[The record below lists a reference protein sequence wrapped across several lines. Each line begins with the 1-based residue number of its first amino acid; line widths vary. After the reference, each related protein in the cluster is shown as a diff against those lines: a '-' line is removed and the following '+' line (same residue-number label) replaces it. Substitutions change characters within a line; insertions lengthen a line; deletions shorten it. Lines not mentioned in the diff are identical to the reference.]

1 MRKALLAVSVASL
14 LCSAQAFAQDDIEAL
29 KAQIQ
34 QLQEQMSK
42 LQAKLVELESQKG
55 VGVKSVSGLK
65 SGIKVYG
72 RIKFDAIYDTH
83 NMGADQ
89 FIKTLPKGDRD
100 DRTTFN
106 MKDTRVGLIINGPQ
120 AGGWKVT
127 GRIEGDFY
135 GASGDNGGFRI
146 RLSYINLNNGQGTNI
161 RIGQDYVPIA
171 SQMAS
176 TLDFLSM
183 ASSGNLWDRVP
194 QITVTQTF
202 DGGFGIL
209 GTVYKS
215 SASTDGVK
223 MRMPWV
229 GAKVFYKGDVFGTG
243 KPVYLALGG
252 AYRRG
257 YQDIVEEKT
266 NYVCNCTSG
275 TVDSQTQIVAQG
287 HDHVDD
293 YVVAIEWNVPFNLY
307 FPMAVKGEAYVGQG
321 LDKRDYLVF
330 SKPHYLDNNS
340 VEELQTWGG
349 FVQLT
354 VKPTAKVALNLGTG
368 MDNPDNDD
376 ADKAGTYEKN
386 WRAFGNVIYKL
397 APNVSLGAEID
408 HQETLYKGDV
418 EHGNRL
424 MVSAIYNW

>member
-1 MRKALLAVSVASL
+1 MA
-14 LCSAQAFAQDDIEAL
+14 
-29 KAQIQ
+29 
-34 QLQEQMSK
+34 K
-42 LQAKLVELESQKG
+42 LQAKLVELEAQKG
-55 VGVKSVSGLK
+55 VGVKSVTGLK
-65 SGIKVYG
+65 SSVKVYG

-89 FIKTLPKGDRD
+89 FIKTLPRGDRQ

-106 MKDTRVGLIINGPQ
+106 MKDTRIGLIINGPQ
-120 AGGWKVT
+120 AGDWKVT

-135 GASGDNGGFRI
+135 GASGDNGAFRI

-171 SQMAS
+171 RQMAS

-194 QITVTQTF
+194 QVTVTQTF
-202 DGGFGIL
+202 SNGFGIL

-215 SASTDGVK
+215 SAKTDGVK

-243 KPVYLALGG
+243 KPLYLALGG
-252 AYRRG
+252 AYRKG
-257 YQDIVEEKT
+257 SSEKGIDT
-266 NYVCNCTSG
+266 DNDTKIDKWYRDDVN
-275 TVDSQTQIVAQG
+275 DYLVA
-287 HDHVDD
+287 V
-293 YVVAIEWNVPFNLY
+293 EWNLPFNLY

-321 LDKRDYLVF
+321 LDARDYLVF
-330 SKPHYLDNNS
+330 SKPHYLDNTD
-340 VEELQTWGG
+340 VEELQTWGR
-349 FVQLT
+349 FVQLS
-354 VKPTAKVALNLGTG
+354 VKTTAKVALDIGTG

-386 WRAFGNVIYKL
+386 WRVFGNVLYKL
-397 APNVSLGAEID
+397 APNVSLGAEVD
-408 HQETLYKGDV
+408 HQETLYKCDV
-418 EHGNRL
+418 EHGERF
-424 MVSAIYNW
+424 MVSAVYNW